1 MQIITLTSDSGNKD
15 HYVASM
21 KGTIIS
27 LFSTATIVDVSHEI
41 RPFDI
46 AEAAHQLRNC
56 FDDFPVGTI
65 HIIGV
70 DAEPQ
75 ITPGTDEGSFP
86 SILKYK
92 GQYFVSN
99 DNGFFGAFLDQN
111 HPEEFYRVEGLVEVG
126 KHYTFPTKQLLIP
139 IACKILNGENMKSF
153 AEARNKYKKALTP
166 SVLIEKNVIKGY
178 VVHIDA
184 FGNLI
189 SNIQRQH
196 FDRHDKDVPY
206 TIYFRNKEYFIEQVS
221 PGYNAVP
228 PGDMVAIF
236 NSNELLEIAINRGA
250 NAANGGAQQ
259 LCGVRVGDMIRV
271 EFTPRGSHDNFDSL
285 FS

>member
-1 MQIITLTSDSGNKD
+1 MQIITLTSDSGYKD

-27 LFSTATIVDVSHEI
+27 LFSAATIVDISHEI

-46 AEAAHQLRNC
+46 AEAAFQLRNC
-56 FDDFPVGTI
+56 FNDFPIGTL
-65 HIIGV
+65 HVIGV
-70 DAEPQ
+70 DAEPHF
-75 ITPGTDEGSFP
+75 TPGADEGSYP

-92 GQYFVSN
+92 GQYLVSN
-99 DNGFFGAFLDQN
+99 DNGFFGAFLDLD
-111 HPEEFYRVEGLVEVG
+111 HPEEFYRVEGILESN
-126 KHYTFPTKQLLIP
+126 KHYTFPTKQILIP
-139 IACKILNGENMKSF
+139 IACKILNGDNIKSF
-153 AEARNKYKKALTP
+153 AVPRNKYKKALTP
-166 SVLIEKNVIKGY
+166 SVLIEKNVLKGY

-189 SNIQRQH
+189 TNIQKQH
-196 FDRHDKDVPY
+196 FERYEKDVPY

-221 PGYNAVP
+221 LGYNAVP

-236 NSNELLEIAINRGA
+236 NENELLEIAINRGA
-250 NAANGGAQQ
+250 NSSNGGAQQ
-259 LCGVRVGDMIRV
+259 LFGVRVGDMIRV

>member
-1 MQIITLTSDSGNKD
+1 MQIITLTSDSGYKD

-27 LFSTATIVDVSHEI
+27 LFSAATIVDISHEI

-46 AEAAHQLRNC
+46 AEAAFQLRNC
-56 FDDFPVGTI
+56 FNDFPIGTV

-70 DAEPQ
+70 DAEPHF
-75 ITPGTDEGSFP
+75 TPGTDEGSYP

-99 DNGFFGAFLDQN
+99 DNGFFGAFLDQD
-111 HPEEFYRVEGLVEVG
+111 HPEEFYRVEGILESN
-126 KHYTFPTKQLLIP
+126 KHYTFPTKQILIP
-139 IACKILNGENMKSF
+139 IACKILNGENIKSF
-153 AEARNKYKKALTP
+153 AVARNKYKKALTP
-166 SVLIEKNVIKGY
+166 SVLIEKNVLKGY

-189 SNIQRQH
+189 TNIQKQH
-196 FDRHDKDVPY
+196 FERYEKDVPY

-221 PGYNAVP
+221 LGYNAVP

-236 NSNELLEIAINRGA
+236 NENELLEIAINRGA
-250 NAANGGAQQ
+250 NSSNGGAQQ
-259 LCGVRVGDMIRV
+259 LFGVRVGDMIRV